1 MDGHFVPVVFYI
13 SLHYLIVI
21 AGGGWSGNTLFP
33 PSVSS

>member
-21 AGGGWSGNTLFP
+21 AGGGEYFCSSV